1 MLICVHP
8 NEQRSEMTVGAHAVD
23 KPMRTNRTESCSRAS
38 CTTRHM
44 SAPIEQQVILVGNC
58 SFLNGADL
66 VILQNAT
73 TIRFSKDP

>member
-1 MLICVHP
+1 MI
-8 NEQRSEMTVGAHAVD
+8 
-23 KPMRTNRTESCSRAS
+23 
-38 CTTRHM
+38 RHM
-44 SAPIEQQVILVGNC
+44 STPIEQQVILVGNY